1 MSQVFRRAFYINTKI
16 HAWQYFLIRGS
27 ICPCWLLLT
36 CSSTKESSNCK
47 TSLSSYMIRT
57 KERKGKEGVRGLNT
71 RRGNCRRTLSRATLR
86 TLTMCKQ
93 NMATLHSL
101 KSSQNMKI
109 EIVSIINQF
118 TLNKLPSHG
127 TMDDKDIN
135 VEVPD
140 LRIGRMKHSLNF
152 SDDFWGPPSSQ
163 QVHFP
168 LTAAQPQVRVF
179 SQVYWEC
186 SPWALFL
193 QQPLK

>member
-1 MSQVFRRAFYINTKI
+1 M
-16 HAWQYFLIRGS
+16 LGS
-27 ICPCWLLLT
+27 IFLLEVLFTLVGCCLLVHLLRKAATVKPLWAVIWLGLK
-36 CSSTKESSNCK
+36 KE
-47 TSLSSYMIRT
+47 
-57 KERKGKEGVRGLNT
+57 KEKEGVKGLNT
-71 RRGNCRRTLSRATLR
+71 RTGNCRTLSRATLR